1 MIDCV
6 DVVVMAVSFVSHTSS
21 NSPLSYP
28 SKCHQRLAY
37 KQPPVGPIDPV
48 LLEYLHFDPIEPFV
62 GRTTEKPVDPMQS
75 QPPSELEQQHWN
87 AIESLRESLRDV
99 ESDAT
104 WDHVIALRKVGTS
117 SVLERSL
124 AWCTDPDPY
133 RRSIGVSVL
142 AQLGDDGNRY
152 PEEATSMIRSMIGT
166 ENDHEVITSLIS
178 AVHFRGLSE
187 GVPWLTSLALHPSEN
202 IRWRVAWALP
212 IPNTLHPDTDQSTL
226 DTLLRLC
233 ADPEPRVRDW
243 ATFSLSLTDE
253 DSPQIREA
261 LLARLN
267 DPDFDTRSEAAV
279 GLAKRKEERGI
290 EPLVGYLKSDRV
302 GELFVEAAEM
312 YADPRLKPALVA
324 LQKWWDI
331 NPDLLARAIAA
342 CS

>member
-1 MIDCV
+1 MEC
-6 DVVVMAVSFVSHTSS
+6 
-21 NSPLSYP
+21 N
-28 SKCHQRLAY
+28 
-37 KQPPVGPIDPV
+37 
-48 LLEYLHFDPIEPFV
+48 
-62 GRTTEKPVDPMQS
+62 
-75 QPPSELEQQHWN
+75 PPSELEQQHWN

-187 GVPWLTSLALHPSEN
+187 GVPWLTSLALHPSED

-233 ADPEPRVRDW
+233 ADLEPRVRDW

-253 DSPQIREA
+253 DSPRIREA